1 METALTLINSP
12 ELTASDE
19 EKAQL
24 SSLVQA
30 KLEETKT
37 VTVVATDEQ
46 FEAAGEHVKAIAQL
60 RTQVEA
66 ALRPYIDFWHRGHK
80 THTQLLA
87 TLDGPLEARER
98 SIKQGLA
105 RYQREKEEARR
116 KEEERLRQEGEELRR
131 KLEGEDRRRREK
143 EAEAAKRKLEED
155 ALTEAAQREA
165 DGDHETA
172 QLILEH
178 AIQAN
183 GAPPA
188 PAPRPAIVL
197 MPPVVQ
203 TEAPKV
209 RGVGFRE
216 VPKWRMKCGH
226 ERAEDPN
233 CEVCRSVPREYLV
246 LDPKRVQ
253 ARVNSFGTST
263 NIPGI
268 EVWMECTISVR
279 RKL

>member
-1 METALTLINSP
+1 METALTLISP
-12 ELTASDE
+12 PEQTIAE
-19 EKAQL
+19 EERAQL
-24 SSLVQA
+24 SALVQA

-37 VTVVATDEQ
+37 LTVVATDEQ
-46 FEAAGEHVKAIAQL
+46 FETAGEHVKVIAQL
-60 RTQVEA
+60 RTQVET

-80 THTQLLA
+80 AHTQLLA

-116 KEEERLRQEGEELRR
+116 REEERLRKEAEELRR
-131 KLEGEDRRRREK
+131 RLEAEDRRRREK
-143 EAEAAKRKLEED
+143 EAEVAR
-155 ALTEAAQREA
+155 REA

-172 QLILEH
+172 RLILEH
-178 AIQAN
+178 AVQQAETVPAS
-183 GAPPA
+183 APQ
-188 PAPRPAIVL
+188 PAIVL

-203 TEAPKV
+203 AEAPKV
-209 RGVGFRE
+209 RGIGFRE
-216 VPKWRMKCGH
+216 VPKWRIQCGH
-226 ERAEDPN
+226 ERADNLN

-246 LDPKRVQ
+246 LDPKRIQ
-253 ARVNSFGTST
+253 ARVNSFGVSA

-268 EVWMECTISVR
+268 EVWMECTTSVR

>member
-1 METALTLINSP
+1 MEIALTLISPP
-12 ELTASDE
+12 ELTASEE

-24 SSLVQA
+24 LALVQA

-37 VTVVATDEQ
+37 LTIVTTDEQ
-46 FEAAGEHVKAIAQL
+46 FEAAGEHVKTIAQL

-80 THTQLLA
+80 AHTLLLA

-116 KEEERLRQEGEELRR
+116 KEEERLRREAEDLRR
-131 KLEGEDRRRREK
+131 RLEGEDRRRREK
-143 EAEAAKRKLEED
+143 EAEAAKQKLEEE
-155 ALTEAAQREA
+155 ALAEAVRREA

-172 QLILEH
+172 ELILEH
-178 AIQAN
+178 AVQQTETL
-183 GAPPA
+183 PA
-188 PAPRPAIVL
+188 PAPQPAIVL
-197 MPPVVQ
+197 MPPIVPAD
-203 TEAPKV
+203 TPKV

-216 VPKWRMKCGH
+216 VPKWRMQCGH

-233 CEVCRSVPREYLV
+233 CEVCRSIPREYLV

-253 ARVNSFGTST
+253 ARVNSFGTSA

-268 EVWMECTISVR
+268 EVWMECTTSVR
-279 RKL
+279 RKF

>member
-1 METALTLINSP
+1 METALTLISP
-12 ELTASDE
+12 PEQMIAE
-19 EKAQL
+19 EESAQL
-24 SSLVQA
+24 SALVQA

-37 VTVVATDEQ
+37 LTIVAAAEQ

-60 RTQVEA
+60 RTKVEA
-66 ALRPYIDFWHRGHK
+66 ELRPYIDFWHRGHK
-80 THTQLLA
+80 AHTQLLA

-116 KEEERLRQEGEELRR
+116 KEEERLRKEAEELRQR
-131 KLEGEDRRRREK
+131 LGEEDRRRREK
-143 EAEAAKRKLEED
+143 EAEAARRKLEEE
-155 ALTEAAQREA
+155 ALAEAARREA

-172 QLILEH
+172 ELILEH
-178 AIQAN
+178 AVQQAETLPAV
-183 GAPPA
+183 APQPA
-188 PAPRPAIVL
+188 VLL

-203 TEAPKV
+203 AEAPKV

-216 VPKWRMKCGH
+216 VPKWRMQCGH
-226 ERAEDPN
+226 ERAEDPS

-253 ARVNSFGTST
+253 ARVNSFGTSA

-268 EVWMECTISVR
+268 EVWMECTTSVR

>member
-12 ELTASDE
+12 ELTASEE

-60 RTQVEA
+60 RTRVET

-80 THTQLLA
+80 AHTQLLA
-87 TLDGPLEARER
+87 TFDGPLEARER
-98 SIKQGLA
+98 SIKLGLA

-116 KEEERLRQEGEELRR
+116 KEEERLRKEAEELRR
-131 KLEGEDRRRREK
+131 RLEEEDRRRREK
-143 EAEAAKRKLEED
+143 EAEAAKQKLEEE
-155 ALTEAAQREA
+155 ALAEAVQREA

-172 QLILEH
+172 ELILEH
-178 AIQAN
+178 AVQQTESLPAS
-183 GAPPA
+183 APQPA
-188 PAPRPAIVL
+188 VL
-197 MPPVVQ
+197 LMAPVVQ
-203 TEAPKV
+203 AETPKV

-216 VPKWRMKCGH
+216 VPKWRMQCGH
-226 ERAEDPN
+226 ERAEDAN

-253 ARVNSFGTST
+253 SRVNSFGTSA

-268 EVWMECTISVR
+268 DVWMECTTSVR